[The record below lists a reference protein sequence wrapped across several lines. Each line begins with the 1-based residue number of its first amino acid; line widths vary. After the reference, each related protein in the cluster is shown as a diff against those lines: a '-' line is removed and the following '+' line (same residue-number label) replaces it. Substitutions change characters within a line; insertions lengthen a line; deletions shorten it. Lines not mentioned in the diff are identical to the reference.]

1 MTRHLYGGT
10 ADYVITLGDADAATL
25 RPGIEVTCWNAAM
38 GGTQYTDLIAVD
50 GELPVESLTTDETG
64 AVPEFWGPPGVATLY
79 LDSEEGPRRRATP
92 TDAASAAAGVT
103 EALIT
108 HEAAVNPH
116 GTASYHLVDSPALT
130 IAEMLT
136 QDTWAPAHR
145 GSGGEYPEHTLA
157 GYAAMLAAG
166 ATDIEVSVVMTADGV
181 LVAHHDSTLDRMTNA
196 TGLVASWSY
205 AQLRDTVRVQ
215 AQDFL
220 GAGVQ
225 DQPLPT
231 LREVMDLLHGKCR
244 VWLEAKVNAAVPV
257 MRDWMLRHYPSCQ
270 RSVLW
275 KAHYNQGGL
284 ANRHAEGWYVWAYVD
299 AGTTDEQLDGID
311 HAVDMWGVPT
321 AMSDARIA
329 EIIARGKPVT
339 MWEIHRFVD
348 LARCDDVD
356 GEGLV
361 IQGRMSS
368 RWHYLY
374 GNLPD
379 LATDHFDR
387 RVSYPGTLGIAGYSP
402 PNALRYD
409 EDGGAYLDNV
419 ANRAVVMGR
428 YRPASGTSH
437 VIRWRMKWNTLPGST
452 LHSGIAFCRSVDDPY
467 QFGTTNNS
475 YGERGSPGGY
485 HIVMRANGN
494 MGLFSHV
501 RGSTSGTVLGGGEI
515 ATPTPVA
522 GEWLEFETVVSPT
535 QVVHRRLDGVAAPY
549 TITSSSTL
557 YRGRYWH
564 LSGGSSTTTP
574 TWKFEIDP
582 E

>member
-1 MTRHLYGGT
+1 
-10 ADYVITLGDADAATL
+10 
-25 RPGIEVTCWNAAM
+25 
-38 GGTQYTDLIAVD
+38 
-50 GELPVESLTTDETG
+50 
-64 AVPEFWGPPGVATLY
+64 
-79 LDSEEGPRRRATP
+79 
-92 TDAASAAAGVT
+92 
-103 EALIT
+103 
-108 HEAAVNPH
+108 
-116 GTASYHLVDSPALT
+116 
-130 IAEMLT
+130 MLT
-136 QDTWAPAHR
+136 QDTWEPAHR

-181 LVAHHDSTLDRMTNA
+181 LVAHHDATLDRMTNA
-196 TGLVASWSY
+196 TGPVSSWSY
-205 AQLRDTVRVQ
+205 AQLRERVRVQ

-220 GAGVQ
+220 GAGWG

-231 LREVMDLLHGKCR
+231 LREVMDLLYGKCR
-244 VWLEAKVNAAVPV
+244 IWLEAKVNPAVPV
-257 MRDWMLRHYPSCQ
+257 MRDWMLKHYPGCQ

-419 ANRAVVMGR
+419 ANRAVVLGPDRLPQVARTAGR
-428 YRPASGTSH
+428 LITRFRSETRRNVEELKRIAEVQDLERELQGLRRELRSTRDDVQGSITGRPAAH
-437 VIRWRMKWNTLPGST
+437 AAP
-452 LHSGIAFCRSVDDPY
+452 
-467 QFGTTNNS
+467 
-475 YGERGSPGGY
+475 
-485 HIVMRANGN
+485 
-494 MGLFSHV
+494 V
-501 RGSTSGTVLGGGEI
+501 RGSWVPRADDEPPPL
-515 ATPTPVA
+515 
-522 GEWLEFETVVSPT
+522 
-535 QVVHRRLDGVAAPY
+535 
-549 TITSSSTL
+549 
-557 YRGRYWH
+557 
-564 LSGGSSTTTP
+564 
-574 TWKFEIDP
+574 DP
-582 E
+582 EAT